1 MNEQQSSKDG
11 SMSELT
17 AEQSFSDAA
26 VHHMC
31 GHLRGDY
38 KCERCP
44 RRTQTPYGEGMHGCY
59 ALAEETLVV
68 AKEAMKL

>member
-1 MNEQQSSKDG
+1 
-11 SMSELT
+11 MSDARLT

-31 GHLRGDY
+31 GYLRGDY

-44 RRTQTPYGEGMHGCY
+44 RRTQTPYGER
-59 ALAEETLVV
+59 ASQPPSAWRAIETAPTHQCEFCENPL
-68 AKEAMKL
+68 

>member
-1 MNEQQSSKDG
+1 MSK
-11 SMSELT
+11 LT